1 MTFITL
7 KMKRKATKYTILIF
21 FILISGFI
29 SNVSAQTYDEARKLA
44 FDGQRAKAR
53 QLCKAILASGFNSD
67 VALLLGR
74 TYAWDGQYDSSRVV
88 LTEVLKQKP
97 GNTEALD
104 ALADVEY
111 WSANYSKAIDYCD
124 EALQKDSTDENF
136 LLKKARIQHSSK
148 NYDGAVET
156 LKKLLQINPS
166 NAEALKK
173 LQEFRPDALKNAIK
187 LNYVLEYFDGAFN
200 RDPWQM
206 GIVSLSRKT
215 KFGSVIGRVNL
226 ASRFGTTAAQY
237 EVDAWP
243 RISEN
248 NYGYLNY
255 GFSRNTIFPHD
266 RLGFEWYHN
275 FPKAFEG
282 SAGMRMLFFSSSS
295 VDIYTATIG
304 KYLGNYWISLRS
316 FVTPGGTGTSV
327 SGLLQI
333 RRYFSDPE
341 NYLGFRVGYG
351 VSPDDNRNLI
361 NTAQRLTLKN
371 QSVRFEFNHLMKQVW
386 IFNGGV
392 LWNNEEIRSGKFAGY
407 YTLDL
412 SISRLF

>member
-1 MTFITL
+1 MNEKKTRYL
-7 KMKRKATKYTILIF
+7 LLIF
-21 FILISGFI
+21 LFLMSGV
-29 SNVSAQTYDEARKLA
+29 VSKVAGQTYDEARKLA
-44 FDGQRAKAR
+44 FSGQHAKAR
-53 QLCKAILASGFNSD
+53 QLCKAILNGGFNSD

-74 TYAWDGQYDSSRVV
+74 TYAWDGIYDSSRVV
-88 LTEVLKQKP
+88 LNEVLKQKP
-97 GNTEALD
+97 GSTEALD

-111 WSANYSKAIDYCD
+111 WSGNYSKAIAYCD
-124 EALQKDSTDENF
+124 EGFQNDPTDEGF

-148 NYDGAVET
+148 DYQGAVVT
-156 LKKLLQINPS
+156 LKKLLQINPA

-173 LQEFRPDALKNAIK
+173 LQEFRPDALKNALK
-187 LNYVLEYFDGAFN
+187 LHYTLEYFDQAFN
-200 RDPWQM
+200 RDPWQ
-206 GIVSLSRKT
+206 ITALSLSRKT
-215 KFGSVIGRVNL
+215 KFGSVIARVNM
-226 ASRFGTTAAQY
+226 ARRFATTAFQY

-255 GFSRNTIFPHD
+255 GFSQNTIFPHD
-266 RLGFEWYHN
+266 RLGAEWYHN

-295 VDIYTATIG
+295 VAIYTATLG

-316 FVTPGGTGTSV
+316 FVTPDNTGTSV

-341 NYLGFRVGYG
+341 NYVGARLGYG

-361 NTAQRLTLKN
+361 NSAQRLTLKN
-371 QSVRFEFNHLMKQVW
+371 QSARFEFNHLIHQMW
-386 IFNGGV
+386 IFNSGV
-392 LWNNEEIRSGKFAGY
+392 GWNNEEINSGRFAGY
-407 YTLDL
+407 YTLDI